1 MNVFVIF
8 VFYKNHMRAFLI
20 DADPRTRYPLNMLN
34 AHTFKTAREN
44 AMSKLNKITALA
56 PLAVMALGLTFTGCM
71 EQSNSPSSAAAGQP
85 ATISMRVGLDPVQS
99 LGKASLITLK
109 ALILQLSS
117 NTGDT
122 IRDTLTTS
130 TTPGILGLS
139 TAPQTVSKNYTL
151 KPLRSWKVI
160 AKTWDLNDSVIHIDT
175 VNTGVVNDGD
185 TAHINV
191 SLSSRFTMYQAQFM
205 IPDSISSSVSGTVKQ
220 VVNINRLELMI
231 DGVDKKD
238 STVSPGPYYTKLVN
252 AVIGYDY
259 VPVGNHTVQLF
270 AYGVMYAWPTAS
282 PLYSSSITNINN
294 VLADSNATQGVTL
307 NWTGPTT
314 NTGAMTAIIGQ
325 VGTVTL
331 NGSLTNVGVVP

>member
-1 MNVFVIF
+1 MFNLKKIAVPGPV
-8 VFYKNHMRAFLI
+8 
-20 DADPRTRYPLNMLN
+20 
-34 AHTFKTAREN
+34 
-44 AMSKLNKITALA
+44 AM
-56 PLAVMALGLTFTGCM
+56 MALGLLFVGCM
-71 EQSNSPSSAAAGQP
+71 EQTSSPASADAAGQP
-85 ATISMRVGLDPVQS
+85 ATISMRMGLDPVQS

-109 ALILQLSS
+109 ALILQFTS

-151 KPLRSWKVI
+151 KPLRSWKII

-185 TAHINV
+185 TAHVNI
-191 SLSSRFTMYQAQFM
+191 SLSSRFSMYQAQFM
-205 IPDSISSSVSGTVKQ
+205 IPDSISSSVAGTVKQ

-238 STVSPGPYYTKLVN
+238 STVSPGPYYTKLAN
-252 AVIGYDY
+252 AVLEYDY
-259 VPVGNHTVQLF
+259 VPVGNHTVQLL
-270 AYGVMYAWPTAS
+270 AYGVMYAWPTSS
-282 PLYSSSITNINN
+282 PLYTSSVTPINN
-294 VLADSNATQGVTL
+294 VLADSNATAPITL

-314 NTGAMTAIIGQ
+314 GVGSITATIGQ
-325 VGTVTL
+325 VGTVTINATL
-331 NGSLTNVGVVP
+331 PGSVIP